1 MSITD
6 HTTSTDTQQRI
17 ELPPSVMGC
26 ITALA
31 ADATLTAGERLTG
44 VLMMIFG
51 WAWYER
57 QESID
62 PTAIAL
68 PKHQWLEVCTQL
80 VHGVP
85 DDAVIGVN
93 LGLSFMN
100 SGPSAYD
107 ERA

>member
-1 MSITD
+1 VSITD
-6 HTTSTDTQQRI
+6 HTTSTDTQQCI
-17 ELPPSVMGC
+17 ELPPSLMGC

-31 ADATLTAGERLTG
+31 ADARLTAGVRLTG
-44 VLMMIFG
+44 VLMMIYG

-62 PTAIAL
+62 PTAIAM
-68 PKHQWLEVCTQL
+68 PKHQWFEVCSQL

-85 DDAVIGVN
+85 DDTVTSVN